1 MSFTEEVSST
11 KFSLMRAL
19 LENHDFF
26 HEFYDAFFKSS
37 PTIPEMF
44 ANTDFRKQKELI
56 RQGIELMILFAEGN
70 VVARERLLQIAVI
83 HKRFR
88 LTREMYDLWRVALL
102 QVLAKNDPEFSA
114 EQQAAWNTVLSQGI
128 EFFFEHST

>member
-1 MSFTEEVSST
+1 
-11 KFSLMRAL
+11 
-19 LENHDFF
+19 
-26 HEFYDAFFKSS
+26 
-37 PTIPEMF
+37 
-44 ANTDFRKQKELI
+44 
-56 RQGIELMILFAEGN
+56 MILFAEGN
-70 VVARERLLQIAVI
+70 EVARERLLQIAVI

-128 EFFFEHST
+128 EFFLEHST

>member
-1 MSFTEEVSST
+1 MSLAEELSNT

-26 HEFYDAFFKSS
+26 HEFYETFFKSS
-37 PTIPEMF
+37 PAIPEMF

-70 VVARERLLQIAVI
+70 EVARDRLMQIAII

-88 LTREMYDLWRVALL
+88 LTREMYDLWRISLL
-102 QVLAKNDPEFSA
+102 QVLAKNDPEFNPA
-114 EQQAAWNTVLSQGI
+114 QEAAWNAVLSQGI
-128 EFFFEHST
+128 EFFLEHGS